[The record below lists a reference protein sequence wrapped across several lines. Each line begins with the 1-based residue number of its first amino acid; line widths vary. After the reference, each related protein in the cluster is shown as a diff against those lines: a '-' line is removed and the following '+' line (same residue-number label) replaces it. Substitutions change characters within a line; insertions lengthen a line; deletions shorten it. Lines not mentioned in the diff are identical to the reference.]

1 MPELAHTA
9 KLYVGAAR
17 GGVELTNFDE
27 LDLTIDMLA
36 PGSPW
41 TVTFWH
47 SDGAIRAENAWRN
60 VKSLCK
66 VEETVR
72 LTLDDAEQLH
82 GRIEKVS
89 TKTSR
94 ESRSL
99 TVSGRDFAARALDW
113 DADPTIRLKGK
124 QLGEALELLFRDV
137 YAVPV
142 VLVSGAEQSEVQAR
156 AQRQRRTRTQSRPR
170 RAHKV
175 DAFKLNAGDK
185 IWQTADQLCRRNGY
199 LLWCAPVSAQ
209 TAGLVVDVPV
219 STGPTLYT
227 FERRQVAGVVLG
239 GNILDSTL
247 TYDGTDVPT
256 VVTSFAEAPLDSN
269 DDAHGRAA
277 IANTRYAS
285 HPAVAHDGTLSGS
298 LIPKPRYIKPRRVRT
313 LADAQKAADRVIA
326 EAMADFEVIELS
338 VRGWGQLGA
347 DGQRRLYAVN
357 TLARVRDDTE
367 VPVLD
372 GVYLITRVH
381 FHRSRNGGTTSTLRL
396 VPAGAIQV
404 FPAEAA

>member
-1 MPELAHTA
+1 MPETTHTA
-9 KLYVGAAR
+9 RLYVGAGR

-27 LDLTIDMLA
+27 LDCTIDMLA
-36 PGSPW
+36 PGSPF

-47 SDGAIRAENAWRN
+47 SDGAVRAENAWRN

-82 GRIEKVS
+82 GRIERVT

-94 ESRSL
+94 DGRTL

-113 DADPTIRLKGK
+113 DADPTISLKGK
-124 QLGEALELLFRDV
+124 KLGEALELLFRDV

-142 VLVSGAEQSEVQAR
+142 VLVSGAEQSEVQSR
-156 AQRQRRTRTQSRPR
+156 PQRQRRTRTTHRPR
-170 RAHKV
+170 RTKKV
-175 DAFKLNAGDK
+175 DAFKINAGDR
-185 IWQTADQLCRRNGY
+185 IWQLADQLCRRNGY
-199 LLWCAPVSAQ
+199 LLWCAPVSEQ
-209 TAGLVVDVPV
+209 TAGLVVDVPA

-227 FERRQVAGVVLG
+227 FERRQLPGGVLG

-247 TYDGTDVPT
+247 DYNGADVPT
-256 VVTSFAEAPLDSN
+256 VVTSFAESPLDSN

-277 IANTRYAS
+277 IANTRYTQ
-285 HPAVAHDGTLSGS
+285 HPMVAHDGTLSGS

-313 LADAQKAADRVIA
+313 LEDAQKAADRVVA
-326 EAMADFEVIELS
+326 EAMADFEVIELT
-338 VRGWGQLGA
+338 VRGWGQNG
-347 DGQRRLYAVN
+347 RLYAVN

-372 GVYLITRVH
+372 GVYLVTRVS
-381 FHRSRNGGTTSTLRL
+381 FRRSRAGGTTTTLRL